1 MEASE
6 LAEIEKG
13 LKLQQEGRL
22 RDAEVSY
29 RAALKVNPNNANAL
43 HLIGTLAFQVG
54 KYEIAVQL
62 IQKALKISP
71 TSAHFYNNCGPA
83 LRALGRFEEAIDCY
97 RKAMELQPSLPQ
109 VWYNLGKC
117 YGEAGQPLNALDAYN
132 RQLELDGGHPS
143 ARWNRSL
150 VNLALGNFQDGWRD
164 YELRWQA
171 TPAAVGRRKF
181 TIPAW
186 TGEPLNGKTLFIYA
200 EQGLGDTIQFIR
212 YAPLVVERGACVI
225 VECQPELV
233 RLIQSMPSIEKVIPQ
248 GSPTPS
254 CDYQIAMM
262 SLPLAFQTRLETIP
276 SNTPYLFAEQ
286 NESLKWQQRVAC
298 QSGRRKFGL
307 VWAGGQQ
314 HPRDSRRSLKLQQ
327 LAPLA
332 QFEQIDWISLQ
343 KGEAA
348 SQVAESSF
356 SLKDWTCELDDMSS
370 TASLIMALDGVVAV
384 DTAVAH
390 LAGALGKPVWLLL
403 PYVSDFRWLLGRE
416 DTPWYPHMKLVR
428 QPASGDWDGTINKLC
443 ALLKDWVGAGCS

>member
-1 MEASE
+1 MEECE
-6 LAEIEKG
+6 LGEIEKG
-13 LKLQQEGRL
+13 LKLQREGRL
-22 RDAEVSY
+22 RDAEVAY
-29 RAALKVNPNNANAL
+29 RAALKLNPTNANAL
-43 HLIGTLAFQVG
+43 HLLGTLAFQVG
-54 KYEIAVQL
+54 KYEIAVQF
-62 IQKALKISP
+62 IQRALKISP

-83 LRALGRFEEAIDCY
+83 LRALGRFEEAVDCY

-171 TPAAVGRRKF
+171 TPAAVGRRNFK
-181 TIPAW
+181 IPAW

-212 YAPLVVERGACVI
+212 YGPLVVERGGRVV

-254 CDYQIAMM
+254 CDFHIAMM

-276 SNTPYLFAEQ
+276 SQIPYLFAEQ
-286 NESLKWQQRVAC
+286 NESLKWQQRFAC
-298 QSGRRKFGL
+298 HSGRRKIGL
-307 VWAGGQQ
+307 VWAGGRK
-314 HPRDSRRSLKLQQ
+314 HPGDSHRSLKLKQ
-327 LAPLA
+327 LAPLK
-332 QFEQIDWISLQ
+332 QFKQINLISLQ

-348 SQVAESSF
+348 SQAAESCF
-356 SLKDWTCELDDMSS
+356 PLKDWTCELDDMSS
-370 TASLIMALDGVVAV
+370 TAALIMALDGVVAV

-390 LAGALGKPVWLLL
+390 LAGALGKRVWLLL

-416 DTPWYPHMKLVR
+416 DTPWYPQMKLVR
-428 QPASGDWDGTINKLC
+428 QPSSGDWDGAINKVC
-443 ALLKDWVGAGCS
+443 TLLKDWV